1 MTTPQPMKMIE
12 AEPVPALKRPIAR
25 SLAEFAC
32 NLSYDA
38 IPPRVCERA
47 KYLILDAVGNALA
60 STYYDFAHRIL
71 SGIRSLGEEGR
82 SAVIG
87 MPVRLPLRD
96 AVLMNGALVH
106 GLDYDDTHMK
116 AIIHVSASALPCAL
130 GVAEHISASGRDFLA
145 AYILGIEVA
154 TRISAA
160 AKGGFHQIGFH
171 PTGLVAHFSCA
182 LIAGRLL
189 RLNAAQLTMAQGVV
203 GSTAAASHE
212 FRETGAWNKR
222 LHPGWAGV
230 AGITAAALARSGFVA
245 PETVYE
251 GRFGLF
257 KSHLGSLES
266 GVNYGTI
273 TESLGEKWETLEVAI
288 KPFPVCH
295 FIHACADAAL
305 VVRRQHRLKPADIAH
320 VRAFIPKETMHIIAD
335 PPEAKLRPNT
345 SYQAKFSV
353 QFCIAA
359 CLARGKLGLAELES
373 DVLTDPEVLALAD
386 KIKCEADPDSAFPK
400 YFSGGVTVTTKDG
413 GKFTHMEPINRG
425 AGERALSEGEIV
437 AKFMDNAGLSVA
449 RGRAEALR
457 DLILDCEQHNGRD
470 LARVLCED

>member
-1 MTTPQPMKMIE
+1 MTTPQPMKLIE
-12 AEPVPALKRPIAR
+12 TNPVRALERPIAR

-32 NLSYDA
+32 NFSYDA

-47 KYLILDAVGNALA
+47 KYNVLDAVGNAFA

-71 SGIRSLGEEGR
+71 SGIRSLGEEGG

-130 GVAEHISASGRDFLA
+130 GVAEQVNANGREFLA
-145 AYILGIEVA
+145 AYILGIEIA

-182 LIAGRLL
+182 LIAGHLL
-189 RLNAAQLTMAQGVV
+189 RLNATQLTMAQGIV

-230 AGITAAALARSGFVA
+230 AGITAAALARSGFIA

-257 KSHLGSLES
+257 KSHLGSLEGS
-266 GVNYGTI
+266 VNYGTI
-273 TESLGEKWETLEVAI
+273 TEKLGEKWETSEVAI

-305 VVRRQHRLKPADIAH
+305 EVRRQHRLTPADIAR
-320 VRAFIPKETMHIIAD
+320 VQAFIPKETMHIIAE
-335 PPEAKLRPNT
+335 PRTVKLRPNT
-345 SYQAKFSV
+345 SYQAKFSA
-353 QFCIAA
+353 QYCIAV

-373 DVLTDPEVLALAD
+373 DVLADPEVLRLAD
-386 KIKCEADPDSAFPK
+386 KIECEADPNSAYPK
-400 YFSGGVTVTTKDG
+400 YFSGGITVTTKDG
-413 GKFTHMEPINRG
+413 DTFTHMEPINRG
-425 AGERALSEGEIV
+425 TGERALSEEEIV
-437 AKFMDNAGLSVA
+437 TKFMDNAALSVA

-457 DLILDCEQHNGRD
+457 DLILGCEQHNGRE
-470 LARVLCED
+470 LGRALCTA

>member
-1 MTTPQPMKMIE
+1 MTPEPMKTIE
-12 AEPVPALKRPIAR
+12 AEPARALKRPIAM
-25 SLAEFAC
+25 SLAEFAS

-38 IPPRVCERA
+38 IPSPVCERA
-47 KYLILDAVGNALA
+47 KYNILDAVGNALA

-71 SGIRSLGEEGR
+71 SGIRGLGEEGR

-130 GVAEHISASGRDFLA
+130 GVAEHVNASGRDFLA
-145 AYILGIEVA
+145 AYILGVEVA

-189 RLNAAQLTMAQGVV
+189 RVNARQLAMAQGIV

-230 AGITAAALARSGFVA
+230 AGITAATLARSGFVA
-245 PETVYE
+245 PDTVYE

-257 KSHLGSLES
+257 KSHLGSREG
-266 GVNYGTI
+266 GVDYNTI
-273 TESLGEKWETLEVAI
+273 TEALGEKWETPEVAI

-305 VVRRQHRLKPADIAH
+305 AVRRQHQLKPADIVH
-320 VRAFIPKETMHIIAD
+320 VQAFIPKETMHIIAD
-335 PPEAKLRPNT
+335 PLAAKLRPST

-353 QFCIAA
+353 QFCVAA

-373 DVLTDPEVLALAD
+373 AVLADPEVLALAD
-386 KIKCEADPDSAFPK
+386 KIKCEADPNSAFPK
-400 YFSGGVTVTTKDG
+400 YFSGGITVTTKDG

-425 AGERALSEGEIV
+425 AGERALSEDEIV
-437 AKFMDNAGLSVA
+437 AKFIDNATLSVA
-449 RGRAEALR
+449 RDRAEALR
-457 DLILDCEQHNGRD
+457 DLILGCERHNGRE
-470 LARVLCED
+470 LARVLCEA

>member
-1 MTTPQPMKMIE
+1 MNDRSIQRPDAVNTST
-12 AEPVPALKRPIAR
+12 RPIA
-25 SLAEFAC
+25 SALADFAC
-32 NLSYDA
+32 NLTYDV
-38 IPPRVCERA
+38 IPTHVRERA
-47 KYLILDAVGNALA
+47 KHNILDAVGNAFA
-60 STYYDFAHRIL
+60 STHYDFAHRIL

-106 GLDYDDTHMK
+106 GLDYDDTHIK
-116 AIIHVSASALPCAL
+116 AIIHPSASALPCAL
-130 GVAEHISASGRDFLA
+130 GVAEHVNANGRDFLA
-145 AYILGIEVA
+145 AYILGVEVA

-160 AKGGFHQIGFH
+160 AKGGFHRIGFH

-189 RLNAAQLTMAQGVV
+189 KLNASQLTMAQGVV

-230 AGITAAALARSGFVA
+230 GGITAATLAHSGFVA
-245 PETVYE
+245 PDTVYE

-266 GVNYGTI
+266 GVSYGTI
-273 TESLGEKWETLEVAI
+273 TEALGEKWETTEVAI

-305 VVRRQHRLKPADIAH
+305 AVLRDHAVKPANIVQ
-320 VRAFIPKETMHIIAD
+320 VRALIPKETMHIIAE
-335 PPEAKLRPNT
+335 PLAAKLRPHS

-359 CLARGKLGLAELES
+359 CLVRGKLGLGELEN
-373 DVLTDPEVLALAD
+373 DVLTDPEVLVLAD
-386 KIKCEADPDSAFPK
+386 KVKCEIDPDSAFPK
-400 YFSGGVTVTTKDG
+400 YFSGGVTITTKDG
-413 GKFTHMEPINRG
+413 SEFTHMEPINRG
-425 AGERALSEGEIV
+425 TGERALSEEEIV
-437 AKFMDNAGLSVA
+437 AKYMDNAALAVA
-449 RGRAEALR
+449 RDRAEALR
-457 DLILDCEQHNGRD
+457 DLILDCDQHNSRE
-470 LARVLCED
+470 LAYALCGA

>member
-71 SGIRSLGEEGR
+71 SGIRSLGEEGG

-106 GLDYDDTHMK
+106 GLDYDDTHIR
-116 AIIHVSASALPCAL
+116 AIIHASASALPCAL
-130 GVAEHISASGRDFLA
+130 GVAEHIGASGRDFLA

-171 PTGLVAHFSCA
+171 PTGLIAHFSCA

-189 RLNAAQLTMAQGVV
+189 RLNATQLTMAQGVV

-251 GRFGLF
+251 GRFGLY
-257 KSHLGSLES
+257 KSHLGNLES
-266 GVNYGTI
+266 KVTYGTI
-273 TESLGEKWETLEVAI
+273 TEALGEKWETPEVAI

-305 VVRRQHRLKPADIAH
+305 AVRRQHRLNPADITH
-320 VRAFIPKETMHIIAD
+320 VRAFIPKETIHIIAE
-335 PPEAKLRPNT
+335 PLAVKLRPST

-373 DVLTDPEVLALAD
+373 DVLADPEVLRLAD
-386 KIKCEADPDSAFPK
+386 KIECEADPNSAFPK

-413 GKFTHMEPINRG
+413 DKFAHMEPINRG

-437 AKFMDNAGLSVA
+437 AKFMDNAALSVA
-449 RGRAEALR
+449 RNRAETLR
-457 DLILDCEQHNGRD
+457 DSILGCERRNGRE
-470 LARVLCED
+470 LARALCEA